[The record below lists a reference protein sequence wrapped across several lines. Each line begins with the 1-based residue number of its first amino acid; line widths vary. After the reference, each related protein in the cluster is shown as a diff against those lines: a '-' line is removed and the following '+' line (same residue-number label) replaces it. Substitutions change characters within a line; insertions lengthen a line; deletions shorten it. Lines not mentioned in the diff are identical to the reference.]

1 MSNEEL
7 FAGIDSLVYTL
18 NNKKVKSINFD
29 NAATTPPLKCVLDE
43 IVGLSNYYASIGRGV
58 GQKAEITTRLY
69 NMSREY
75 LLNYFNV
82 KEKEKYT
89 VVYVANTTDGI
100 NKLSRILIKSKK
112 DMVLSTRMEHHSN
125 DLPWR
130 KVCNVE
136 YVEVDEKGRLLID
149 DLEYKLLKY
158 KDRIKY
164 VTVTGASNVTGY
176 KNDIHNIAK
185 VVHSYG
191 AKLIVDGAQLVP
203 HVHVDISGSSKD
215 EQIDFLVFSAHKL
228 YAPFGAGAI
237 IGLKEEF
244 NNTIF
249 DNQGGGT
256 VSIVNDKSVTYLDSP
271 ERNEAG
277 TPNFFGVIAM
287 VTALKKI
294 ESLDLKL
301 LEKEEKLLK
310 KKLIDGL
317 RKIPKVRIYGDYD
330 NIEDSLGITV
340 FNIDSI
346 YHENVANI
354 LAKNYGIAVRQGWFC
369 AHPYCRRLM
378 HLTEKAA
385 NAFIHD
391 VKARMPGMIRV
402 SFGIYNNEREV
413 ETFLNAI
420 NEISRF
426 YG

>member
-1 MSNEEL
+1 MDINLNENE
-7 FAGIDSLVYTL
+7 
-18 NNKKVKSINFD
+18 
-29 NAATTPPLKCVLDE
+29 
-43 IVGLSNYYASIGRGV
+43 R
-58 GQKAEITTRLY
+58 
-69 NMSREY
+69 
-75 LLNYFNV
+75 
-82 KEKEKYT
+82 
-89 VVYVANTTDGI
+89 
-100 NKLSRILIKSKK
+100 
-112 DMVLSTRMEHHSN
+112 
-125 DLPWR
+125 
-130 KVCNVE
+130 
-136 YVEVDEKGRLLID
+136 ID

-330 NIEDSLGITV
+330 NIEDSLGITTDM
-340 FNIDSI
+340 NL
-346 YHENVANI
+346 H
-354 LAKNYGIAVRQGWFC
+354 
-369 AHPYCRRLM
+369 
-378 HLTEKAA
+378 
-385 NAFIHD
+385 
-391 VKARMPGMIRV
+391 
-402 SFGIYNNEREV
+402 
-413 ETFLNAI
+413 
-420 NEISRF
+420 
-426 YG
+426 